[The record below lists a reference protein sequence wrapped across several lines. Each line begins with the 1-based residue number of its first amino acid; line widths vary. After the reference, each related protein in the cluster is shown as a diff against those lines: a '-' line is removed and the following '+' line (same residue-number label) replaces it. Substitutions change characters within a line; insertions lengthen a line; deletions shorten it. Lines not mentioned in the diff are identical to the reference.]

1 MFTDELVI
9 LMAIEE
15 AGESA
20 QKPKRRPK
28 SITGSHIGYLCDSLV
43 RHGYLATDSGGGH
56 KLTSKGWDAILM
68 EAILLV
74 SGVDEAR
81 MKDRMQR
88 VALLSSW
95 ITQHIDNLIDNLGEK
110 SARVLS

>member
-1 MFTDELVI
+1 MFTDEVVI

-28 SITGSHIGYLCDSLV
+28 SITGSHISYLCDSLV
-43 RHGYLATDSGGGH
+43 RHGYLAADSGGGR
-56 KLTSKGWDAILM
+56 KLSSKGWDTILM

-74 SGVDEAR
+74 SCVDEAR
-81 MKDRMQR
+81 VKDRMQR
-88 VALLSSW
+88 LALLSNE
-95 ITQHIDNLIDNLGEK
+95 INQHIDNPGEK
-110 SARVLS
+110 PARVLS

>member
-1 MFTDELVI
+1 MFTDEVAI

-43 RHGYLATDSGGGH
+43 RHGYLAADSGGGH
-56 KLTSKGWDAILM
+56 KLTSKGWNTILM

-74 SGVDEAR
+74 SCEDEAR

-88 VALLSSW
+88 LALLFND
-95 ITQHIDNLIDNLGEK
+95 INQHIDNLGEK
-110 SARVLS
+110 SVRALS